1 MKKPH
6 TIACCL
12 VLLLTTVKAQRA
24 TLCVTNPSDYQ
35 REEVVEAD
43 LATIRTLLQTDDSEQ
58 LVVRNSAG
66 QEQTYQLAHNG
77 KLLVYVTVRPHSTA
91 ELTVVDS
98 QSMAGPTRVIIRMLV
113 ITRENRGTKSPAT
126 TLGVIFLKSFSIQ
139 DSR

>member
-1 MKKPH
+1 MKKLH

-43 LATIRTLLQTDDSEQ
+43 LATIRTLLQNDDSEQ

-66 QEQTYQLAHNG
+66 QEQTYQFAHNG
-77 KLLVYVTVRPHSTA
+77 KLLVYVTVQPHSTA
-91 ELTVVDS
+91 ELT
-98 QSMAGPTRVIIRMLV
+98 QRLPRLWTRPTTQWREIIRHRRMDQEHQGVGCKEALSNALV
-113 ITRENRGTKSPAT
+113 GRRTA
-126 TLGVIFLKSFSIQ
+126 
-139 DSR
+139 

>member
-1 MKKPH
+1 MKKLH

-24 TLCVTNPSDYQ
+24 TLCVTNPGDYQ

-77 KLLVYVTVRPHSTA
+77 KLLVYVTVQPHSTA
-91 ELTVVDS
+91 ELTIEKGKPS
-98 QSMAGPTRVIIRMLV
+98 AF
-113 ITRENRGTKSPAT
+113 K
-126 TLGVIFLKSFSIQ
+126 
-139 DSR
+139 